1 MILKVIYIF
10 LINNIMSFENVE
22 LLFKNEVFYKIN
34 FVLNEVDLSIANA
47 LRRAM
52 SSLLPIVTFDDT
64 YYEQPENRFINIKKN
79 TSSLHNEFL
88 SHRLSLIP
96 INMNNDSLKIITK
109 FIKDEGVRIYEW
121 KNEMNLKFD
130 LQVTAAKK
138 DNITKVTSEDFKLTN
153 IDKEDDQSI
162 NYFKKDPFTNKFI
175 LINKLKYKVGAEDE
189 YDTLDIECKPRIGL
203 AKENS
208 RYDPTGTVSFQYT
221 IDDDNKVEEAWEKKK
236 IYIKDQREKNSEDYR
251 PEEYESFK
259 KSFMLLDKERVYK
272 SNAKGEPC
280 SFDFGVESIGFL
292 EPSQIVCSGL
302 KMLELRVNDIYNCF
316 EESEIINEKIQVEPI
331 DENNSL
337 KFVIKNEDHTLGT
350 IITYILRKSNQF
362 KFVSYR
368 MNHPTIDEIDIIVTP
383 KNMANNKIII
393 ALFLEQLH
401 NLSKELV
408 DLRNNFVEIMKKK
421 KEDNDNINNDNLIY
435 FSF

>member
-1 MILKVIYIF
+1 
-10 LINNIMSFENVE
+10 MSFENVE

-368 MNHPTIDEIDIIVTP
+368 MNHTTIDEIDIIVTP

>member
-316 EESEIINEKIQVEPI
+316 EESEIINEKIQVESI

>member
-1 MILKVIYIF
+1 
-10 LINNIMSFENVE
+10 MSFENVE

-189 YDTLDIECKPRIGL
+189 YDTIDIECKPRIGL

-221 IDDDNKVEEAWEKKK
+221 IDTEDKVEEAWEKKK

-408 DLRNNFVEIMKKK
+408 DLRNNFVEIIKKK

>member
-1 MILKVIYIF
+1 
-10 LINNIMSFENVE
+10 MSFENVE

-383 KNMANNKIII
+383 QNMANNEIII
-393 ALFLEQLH
+393 ALF
-401 NLSKELV
+401 
-408 DLRNNFVEIMKKK
+408 
-421 KEDNDNINNDNLIY
+421 
-435 FSF
+435 

>member
-109 FIKDEGVRIYEW
+109 FIKDEGVRIYNW
-121 KNEMNLKFD
+121 QNEMNLKFD
-130 LQVTAAKK
+130 LQVTAVKE
-138 DNITKVTSEDFKLTN
+138 DNITKVTSENFKVIN
-153 IDKEDDQSI
+153 IDKENDQSI
-162 NYFKKDPFTNKFI
+162 NYFKKDPFTDKFI
-175 LINKLKYKVGAEDE
+175 LINKLKYKVGAED
-189 YDTLDIECKPRIGL
+189 DTLDIECKPRIGL

-221 IDDDNKVEEAWEKKK
+221 IDTDEVEEAWNKKRK
-236 IYIKDQREKNSEDYR
+236 YIKNQREKNSEDYKE
-251 PEEYESFK
+251 EEYTSFK

-272 SNAKGEPC
+272 SNAKGEPY

-316 EESEIINEKIQVEPI
+316 EDSEIINEKIQVEPI

-350 IITYILRKSNQF
+350 IITYILRKSNKF

-383 KNMANNKIII
+383 KNIANNKIII
-393 ALFLEQLH
+393 DLFLEQLH
-401 NLSKELV
+401 NLSDELV
-408 DLRNNFVEIMKKK
+408 KLRNNFEEIIKTK
-421 KEDNDNINNDNLIY
+421 KEDNNNINDNLIY
-435 FSF
+435 FSY